1 MKTTLKITLSVIIA
15 FVLTMSAACTKK
27 EVEFFHGE
35 EPQFKPGPPG
45 GAALVEINEK
55 VDFKAYKTIIIDP
68 VYFSFASTNQYN
80 AIPPDTLKDLRDTF
94 DKAFI
99 AALKGAYPLV
109 KQPRPDAMRVRVAIL
124 DVVPLIQDTSISETP
139 ISLGGASIKAEFLDS
154 MTNERLGAVMDAKTG
169 NENKAVK
176 SGDEWENTKDVFKYW
191 AQRLRN
197 WLDTNLGK

>member
-1 MKTTLKITLSVIIA
+1 
-15 FVLTMSAACTKK
+15 
-27 EVEFFHGE
+27 
-35 EPQFKPGPPG
+35 
-45 GAALVEINEK
+45 
-55 VDFKAYKTIIIDP
+55 
-68 VYFSFASTNQYN
+68 
-80 AIPPDTLKDLRDTF
+80 
-94 DKAFI
+94 
-99 AALKGAYPLV
+99 
-109 KQPRPDAMRVRVAIL
+109 
-124 DVVPLIQDTSISETP
+124 LIQDTSISETP